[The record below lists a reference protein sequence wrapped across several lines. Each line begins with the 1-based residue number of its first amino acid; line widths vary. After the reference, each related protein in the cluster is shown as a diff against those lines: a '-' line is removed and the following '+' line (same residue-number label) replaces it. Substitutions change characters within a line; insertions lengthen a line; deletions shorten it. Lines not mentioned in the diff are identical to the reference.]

1 MNLDT
6 FIKKNKKIKFL
17 NFTIDRKFAIIF
29 DESEILLFKRN
40 NGNSKKKNFV
50 LDIKVKENDKF
61 KKWNIINQKI
71 INEKSSP
78 NLLYLTSQ
86 IIS

>member
-17 NFTIDRKFAIIF
+17 NFTMDRKFAIIF

-50 LDIKVKENDKF
+50 LDIKVIENDKF

>member
-50 LDIKVKENDKF
+50 LDIKVIENDKF

>member
-50 LDIKVKENDKF
+50 LDIKVIENDKF

-78 NLLYLTSQ
+78 NLLYLTSE

>member
-1 MNLDT
+1 M
-6 FIKKNKKIKFL
+6 KVKFFYL
-17 NFTIDRKFAIIF
+17 KETMR
-29 DESEILLFKRN
+29 IL
-40 NGNSKKKNFV
+40 KKKFV
-50 LDIKVKENDKF
+50 LDIKVIENDKF

>member
-40 NGNSKKKNFV
+40 NGNSEKKNFV
-50 LDIKVKENDKF
+50 LNIKVIENDKF